1 MLSRRHPLPPTLYP
15 LPSTPSPT
23 LYPLPMSDRFRKF
36 VQIIGSG
43 PHTGKSLTRE
53 QAAEAM
59 EMMLLQTA
67 TPAQIGAFL
76 IAHRIKRPTGA
87 ELAGMLDTYANMG
100 AQLQPV
106 ASHPRSPVIFG
117 IPYDG
122 RSRTVPIASIVALM
136 MAAAEIPVILHG
148 GSRMPTK
155 YGIPLIDIWQ
165 AWGIDWTTLS
175 LDRIQDIFAATGLG
189 FIYTPTHFPAA
200 AGLTPYRDQIGKRPP
215 IATLELLWCPYAG
228 DAHLIFGYVHPPTE
242 QTALVAATLRNT
254 PHKITTVKGLE
265 GSTDLPR
272 DRAVIIGVHQ
282 SGRELERIFLHHY
295 DYGLSNINPPL
306 LSTPELIADL
316 ASVFRAEPSN
326 LLDSVIWNAGF
337 YLWHCGGA
345 SDMTTG
351 MKLARELL
359 ASGAVND
366 RLAAIKKHLNK

>member
-1 MLSRRHPLPPTLYP
+1 
-15 LPSTPSPT
+15 
-23 LYPLPMSDRFRKF
+23 MSDRFRKF

-87 ELAGMLDTYANMG
+87 ELAGMLDTYAALG
-100 AQLQPV
+100 PQLQPV
-106 ASHPRSPVIFG
+106 ASHDRSPVIFG

-122 RSRTVPIASIVALM
+122 RSRTAPISPLVALILT
-136 MAAAEIPVILHG
+136 AAGMPVILHG
-148 GSRMPTK
+148 GDWMPTK
-155 YGIPLIDIWQ
+155 YGTPLVDIWQ
-165 AWGIDWTTLS
+165 EWGIDWTQLS
-175 LDRIQDIFAATGLG
+175 LAQIQSIFASTGLG

-242 QTALVAATLRNT
+242 QTALVAAKLRDT
-254 PHKITTVKGLE
+254 PPKITTVKGVE

-272 DRAVIIGVHQ
+272 DRAVIIGLHQ
-282 SGRELERIFLHHY
+282 AGQELERIFLHHY
-295 DYGLSNINPPL
+295 DYGLSNVNPPL
-306 LSTPELIADL
+306 LSTPDLIADFETVL
-316 ASVFRAEPSN
+316 RGQPSELLNSV
-326 LLDSVIWNAGF
+326 LWNAGF

-345 SDMTTG
+345 IDMAAG
-351 MKLARELL
+351 MKFAQELL
-359 ASGAVND
+359 ISGVVGKQ
-366 RLAAIKKHLNK
+366 LAKIRSCPEFRVGAIQ

>member
-1 MLSRRHPLPPTLYP
+1 
-15 LPSTPSPT
+15 
-23 LYPLPMSDRFRKF
+23 MSDRFRKF

-87 ELAGMLDTYANMG
+87 ELAGMLDAYASMG
-100 AQLQPV
+100 PQLQPV
-106 ASHPRSPVIFG
+106 SSHNRAPVILG

-122 RSRTVPIASIVALM
+122 RSRTVPIAPLVALIL
-136 MAAAEIPVILHG
+136 AAAELPVILHG
-148 GSRMPTK
+148 GDRMPTK

-165 AWGIDWTTLS
+165 EWGVDWTKVPF
-175 LDRIQDIFAATGLG
+175 DRIQQVFAATKLG

-228 DAHLIFGYVHPPTE
+228 EAHLIFGYVHPPTE

-254 PHKITTVKGLE
+254 PHQVTTVKGLE
-265 GSTDLPR
+265 GSGDLPR

-282 SGRELERIFLHHY
+282 AGRELERIFLHHY
-295 DYGLSNINPPL
+295 DYGLSNVNPPL

-316 ASVFRAEPSN
+316 ASVMRSTPSD
-326 LLDSVIWNAGF
+326 LFDSVLWNAGF

-345 SDMTTG
+345 SDMHTG
-351 MKLARELL
+351 MKLAQELL
-359 ASGAVND
+359 ASGAVSNK
-366 RLAAIKKHLNK
+366 LASIRKCLVEDI

>member
-1 MLSRRHPLPPTLYP
+1 
-15 LPSTPSPT
+15 
-23 LYPLPMSDRFRKF
+23 MSDRFRKF

-53 QAAEAM
+53 QAAAAM
-59 EMMLLQTA
+59 EMMLLQIA
-67 TPAQIGAFL
+67 TPAQIGAFF

-87 ELAGMLDTYANMG
+87 ELAGMLDTYARMG
-100 AQLQPV
+100 PQLQPV
-106 ASHPRSPVIFG
+106 ASHGRSPVIFG

-122 RSRTVPIASIVALM
+122 RSRTVPIAPLLSLILTEAG
-136 MAAAEIPVILHG
+136 IPVILHG
-148 GSRMPTK
+148 GDRMPTK
-155 YGIPLIDIWQ
+155 YGIPLVDIWQ
-165 AWGIDWTTLS
+165 EWGIDWTKIA
-175 LDRIQDIFAATGLG
+175 LDRIQEIFELTKLG

-228 DAHLIFGYVHPPTE
+228 DARLIFGYVHPPTE

-254 PHKITTVKGLE
+254 PHQITTVKGLE
-265 GSTDLPR
+265 GSSDLPR

-295 DYGLSNINPPL
+295 DYGLSNVNPPL
-306 LSTPELIADL
+306 LSTPELMADFE
-316 ASVFRAEPSN
+316 SVLRAEPSESLN
-326 LLDSVIWNAGF
+326 SVLWNAGF

-345 SDMTTG
+345 SDMAAG

-359 ASGAVND
+359 VSGAIRD
-366 RLAAIKKHLNK
+366 RLESIRKCFKET

>member
-1 MLSRRHPLPPTLYP
+1 
-15 LPSTPSPT
+15 
-23 LYPLPMSDRFRKF
+23 MSDRFREFIQK
-36 VQIIGSG
+36 IGSG

-53 QAAEAM
+53 EAATAM

-87 ELAGMLDTYANMG
+87 ELAGMLDAYATMG
-100 AQLQPV
+100 PQLQPV
-106 ASHPRSPVIFG
+106 ASHTRSPVILG

-122 RSRTVPIASIVALM
+122 RSRTTPLAPLVSLILT
-136 MAAAEIPVILHG
+136 AAGIPMILHG
-148 GSRMPTK
+148 GDRMPTK
-155 YGIPLIDIWQ
+155 YGIPLVDIWQ
-165 AWGIDWTTLS
+165 EWGINWAQIPIAQ
-175 LDRIQDIFAATGLG
+175 IQNIFATAGLG

-242 QTALVAATLRNT
+242 QTALVAATLRDT

-282 SGRELERIFLHHY
+282 SGQELARIFLHHY
-295 DYGLSNINPPL
+295 DYDLSNVNPPL
-306 LSTPELIADL
+306 LSTSELIANFATVL
-316 ASVFRAEPSN
+316 QGQPSELLNSV
-326 LLDSVIWNAGF
+326 LWNAGF
-337 YLWHCGGA
+337 YLWHCGA
-345 SDMTTG
+345 ANDLAEG
-351 MKLARELL
+351 MQLARELL
-359 ASGAVND
+359 SGGAVNQQ
-366 RLAAIKKHLNK
+366 LAKIRELVTG